1 MAFSFTNNA
10 NKPAS
15 SSGTSTP
22 SLFGAAPAANNAP
35 KSLFG
40 GGAPAGGSLFGGA
53 GAAASTGASP
63 FGSTATSGPAKLGSG
78 SGATTGNIFG
88 NSGATT
94 PQPQQGGGGGLFGGA
109 APAASSAQPAGG
121 LFGSGAAAGGNAFG
135 GLSANQSGRST
146 PTFSFGAPK
155 NDAGSG
161 TQTPAST
168 GAAPAAGGSTL
179 FGGGQSN
186 AQAPAA
192 PSGGSS
198 LFGGGAA
205 PSTGGSLFGG
215 MNKPVGASTPGTQT
229 PGGAAAPSTGFFGSQ
244 TPAAQAAQQSKPAG
258 SNLFGGAAASPAPG
272 LFSTGNKDTPASS
285 APTPGGL
292 FSNLGGGSTQPA
304 GNPTTT
310 PQGNKTQPMPS
321 FTPAGNPPAN
331 ASLFGGGAAAKPTP
345 SLFSEPAKADGNKQ
359 PEAPKTGG
367 FSFGGAAAT
376 PAPAKPAAPLFGEVK
391 ADAQKDNSTPNA
403 PPTPAAPSLF
413 SGGFGQKM
421 NATPVSSAA
430 PTSNLFGGGST
441 PAASTAQPATTSTST
456 SAAPA
461 TSNLFGAA
469 PASTSEPSTTAAP
482 TTTASDPTVHRQFA
496 PSQSTQPSAPVSRLQ
511 AKSLEEILTTWS
523 TSLATH
529 QTRFA
534 SLAST
539 VSNWDRAL
547 TTNSTAISK
556 LYARCFQAERD
567 VAEVERQLSVVENEQ
582 RGLEALLNRCENEVD
597 GLTEQ
602 AGLSSDGS
610 GPGQS
615 VDQERERVYGM
626 AENCSDRLTEM
637 NQSLAAMIEGINSSS
652 ASLSSATKGSKAGA
666 EGGDD
671 PLAQIVRTLNR
682 HLGQLGIV
690 DEGAEQLRRRV
701 EGAMREVDGAG
712 RGLNGGG
719 GMGRESEV
727 TTGFGR
733 SYLGSRR

>member
-22 SLFGAAPAANNAP
+22 TLFGAAPAANNAP
-35 KSLFG
+35 KPLFG
-40 GGAPAGGSLFGGA
+40 GGAPAGGSLFGG

-94 PQPQQGGGGGLFGGA
+94 PQPQQGGGGGGLFGGA
-109 APAASSAQPAGG
+109 APASSSAQPSGG
-121 LFGSGAAAGGNAFG
+121 LFGGGAAAGGNAFG

-161 TQTPAST
+161 SQTPAST
-168 GAAPAAGGSTL
+168 GAAPAAGESTL
-179 FGGGQSN
+179 FGGGQSS
-186 AQAPAA
+186 AQPPAA

-198 LFGGGAA
+198 LFGGGAPA
-205 PSTGGSLFGG
+205 SSGGSLFGG
-215 MNKPVGASTPGTQT
+215 LNKPTGAATPGTQT
-229 PGGAAAPSTGFFGSQ
+229 PGGTAAPSGGFFGSQ
-244 TPAAQAAQQSKPAG
+244 TPAAPAAQQSKPAG
-258 SNLFGGAAASPAPG
+258 SSLFGGAAPSPAPS
-272 LFSTGNKDTPASS
+272 LFSTGNRDAPTSS
-285 APTPGGL
+285 APASGGL
-292 FSNLGGGSTQPA
+292 FSNLGGGSAQPA

-345 SLFSEPAKADGNKQ
+345 SLFSQPAKPDENKQ
-359 PEAPKTGG
+359 PEAPKSGG

-391 ADAQKDNSTPNA
+391 ADAQKDNSTTNA

-413 SGGFGQKM
+413 SGGFGQKTS
-421 NATPVSSAA
+421 ATPASSAA
-430 PTSNLFGGGST
+430 PSSNLFGGGSNS
-441 PAASTAQPATTSTST
+441 AASTAQPTTTSTST

-496 PSQSTQPSAPVSRLQ
+496 PSQSTAPVSRLQ
-511 AKSLEEILTTWS
+511 SKSLEEILTTWS

-539 VSNWDRAL
+539 VSTWDRAL

-567 VAEVERQLSVVENEQ
+567 AAEVERQLSVVENEQ
-582 RGLEALLNRCENEVD
+582 RGLEALLGRCENEVD
-597 GLTEQ
+597 GLMEQ

-652 ASLSSATKGSKAGA
+652 ASLSSATKGSAGSGQQG
-666 EGGDD
+666 ED

-682 HLGQLGIV
+682 HLGQLGVV

-701 EGAMREVDGAG
+701 EGAMREVEGQG
-712 RGLNGGG
+712 RGLNGG
-719 GMGRESEV
+719 MSRESEV
-727 TTGFGR
+727 TSGFGR

>member
-15 SSGTSTP
+15 SSATSTP

-35 KSLFG
+35 KPLFG
-40 GGAPAGGSLFGGA
+40 GGAPAGGSLFGG
-53 GAAASTGASP
+53 GAAASTGPSP

-94 PQPQQGGGGGLFGGA
+94 PQPQQGGGSGGLFGGA
-109 APAASSAQPAGG
+109 APASSSAQPSGG
-121 LFGSGAAAGGNAFG
+121 LFGGGAAAGGNAFG

-198 LFGGGAA
+198 LFGGGPA

-215 MNKPVGASTPGTQT
+215 MNKPAGAPTPGTQT
-229 PGGAAAPSTGFFGSQ
+229 PGDTAAPSASFFGSQ
-244 TPAAQAAQQSKPAG
+244 TPAAPAAQQSKPAG
-258 SNLFGGAAASPAPG
+258 SSLFGGAAASPGLG
-272 LFSTGNKDTPASS
+272 LFSTGNQNAPATS
-285 APTPGGL
+285 APAPGGL
-292 FSNLGGGSTQPA
+292 FSNLGGGSAQPA
-304 GNPTTT
+304 GNANTT

-321 FTPAGNPPAN
+321 FTPAGNPPSN
-331 ASLFGGGAAAKPTP
+331 AGLFGGGAAAKPTP
-345 SLFSEPAKADGNKQ
+345 SLFSQPAKPDENKQ
-359 PEAPKTGG
+359 PEAAKTGG

-391 ADAQKDNSTPNA
+391 ADVPKDNSTANA

-413 SGGFGQKM
+413 SGGFGQKTSSTP
-421 NATPVSSAA
+421 ATSAA
-430 PTSNLFGGGST
+430 PSSNLFGGGST
-441 PAASTAQPATTSTST
+441 PAASTAQPTTTSTST

-469 PASTSEPSTTAAP
+469 LASTSEPSTTAAP

-496 PSQSTQPSAPVSRLQ
+496 PSQSTQPAAPISRLQ
-511 AKSLEEILTTWS
+511 SKSLEEILTTWS

-539 VSNWDRAL
+539 VSTWDRAL

-567 VAEVERQLSVVENEQ
+567 AAEVERQLSVVENEQ
-582 RGLEALLNRCENEVD
+582 RGLEALLGRCENEVD
-597 GLTEQ
+597 GLMEQ

-615 VDQERERVYGM
+615 VDQERERVYGT

-652 ASLSSATKGSKAGA
+652 SALSSATKGSKVSGD
-666 EGGDD
+666 GFDD

-682 HLGQLGIV
+682 HLGQLGVV

-701 EGAMREVDGAG
+701 EGAMREVEGTG
-712 RGLNGGG
+712 RGLNS

-727 TTGFGR
+727 TSGFGR

>member
-10 NKPAS
+10 NKPAP

-35 KSLFG
+35 KPLFG
-40 GGAPAGGSLFGGA
+40 GGAPAGGSLFGG
-53 GAAASTGASP
+53 GAAASSGASP
-63 FGSTATSGPAKLGSG
+63 FGITATSGPAKLGSG

-109 APAASSAQPAGG
+109 APASSSAQPSGG
-121 LFGSGAAAGGNAFG
+121 LFGGGAAAGGNAFG

-161 TQTPAST
+161 AQTPAST
-168 GAAPAAGGSTL
+168 GAAPATGGSTL

-186 AQAPAA
+186 AHAPAA

-198 LFGGGAA
+198 LFGGGAPA
-205 PSTGGSLFGG
+205 AASGGLFGG
-215 MNKPVGASTPGTQT
+215 LNKPAGASTPGTQS
-229 PGGAAAPSTGFFGSQ
+229 PGGSAAPSTTLFGSQ
-244 TPAAQAAQQSKPAG
+244 TPAAPAAQQSKPAG
-258 SNLFGGAAASPAPG
+258 SSLFGGAIASPAPG
-272 LFSTGNKDTPASS
+272 LLSIGNKETPASS
-285 APTPGGL
+285 ASASGGL
-292 FSNLGGGSTQPA
+292 FSSLGGGSAQPA
-304 GNPTTT
+304 GNATTT

-331 ASLFGGGAAAKPTP
+331 AGLFGGGAAAKPTP
-345 SLFSEPAKADGNKQ
+345 SLFNQPAKPDENKQ

-376 PAPAKPAAPLFGEVK
+376 PAPAKPAAPLFGEVRP
-391 ADAQKDNSTPNA
+391 DAQKDNAAANA

-413 SGGFGQKM
+413 SGGFGQKT
-421 NATPVSSAA
+421 NAAPATSAA

-441 PAASTAQPATTSTST
+441 PAASVAQPATTSTST
-456 SAAPA
+456 STAPA

-469 PASTSEPSTTAAP
+469 PTSTSTTTTAAP
-482 TTTASDPTVHRQFA
+482 APSDTTSTDPAAHRHFA
-496 PSQSTQPSAPVSRLQ
+496 PSQSTQPTAPTSRLQ
-511 AKSLEEILTTWS
+511 SKSLEEILTTWS

-539 VSNWDRAL
+539 VSTWDRAL

-567 VAEVERQLSVVENEQ
+567 AAEVERQLSVVENEQ
-582 RGLEALLNRCENEVD
+582 RGLEALLNRCEDEVD
-597 GLTEQ
+597 GLMEQ
-602 AGLSSDGS
+602 AGLSSEGS

-652 ASLSSATKGSKAGA
+652 SALSSASKGSKVSGD
-666 EGGDD
+666 GGDD

-682 HLGQLGIV
+682 HLGQLGVV

-712 RGLNGGG
+712 RGLGGIGGG
-719 GMGRESEV
+719 GRESE
-727 TTGFGR
+727 
-733 SYLGSRR
+733 